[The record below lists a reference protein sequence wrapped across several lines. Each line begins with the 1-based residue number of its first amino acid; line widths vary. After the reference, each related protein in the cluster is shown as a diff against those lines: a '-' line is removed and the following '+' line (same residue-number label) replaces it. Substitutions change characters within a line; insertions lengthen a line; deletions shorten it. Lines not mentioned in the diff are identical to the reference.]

1 MNFAHR
7 PELLEQLAA
16 SYALGTLR
24 GAARRRFEAVA
35 RQNVVVRAQALIWQE
50 RLASL
55 TELQP
60 SEAPSANVW
69 KRIANVVES
78 QRLDAAAALR
88 RLPAAAAPPR
98 RALGFWRVAAG
109 IGACASVM
117 AVVVGVQ
124 LSGRLDNQNAL
135 LADALQKNTALQA
148 ELQAMPDIQYVAVLS
163 DDKAVAS
170 VLVTFDP
177 KKQTLMLK
185 RVADYHEAQDR
196 SLQLWALPRAG
207 AGPQSL
213 GVLGEGKLV
222 RLTAADSAV
231 REMPA
236 LAISLEPKGG
246 VSGEAGPTGP
256 VLFKGALIPTSL

>member
-78 QRLDAAAALR
+78 QRQQAAAGNAPA
-88 RLPAAAAPPR
+88 PAAAPLR
-98 RALGFWRVAAG
+98 RVLGFWRGAAG
-109 IGACASVM
+109 LGALASVV
-117 AVVVGVQ
+117 AVVVGFQ
-124 LSGRLDNQNAL
+124 LSGQLDSQATL

-163 DDKAVAS
+163 DDQAVAS

-196 SLQLWALPRAG
+196 SLQLWALPKAG
-207 AGPQSL
+207 AGPKSL
-213 GVLGEGKLV
+213 GVVGEGKLV
-222 RLTAADSAV
+222 HLTAADSAV

-256 VLFKGALIPTSL
+256 VLFKGALISTSL